1 MSVHRIQHG
10 QSRTELLLVIRK
22 GLLQHSVD
30 GELRRIEEAV
40 LRDPGELPRRILR
53 VHCGN
58 SLILEIKGI
67 TRRRNAGRTP
77 SEAAPPA
84 TSTPETRG
92 RSRRDTPWDRRV
104 RSRSRPSGT
113 PGPSGT
119 A

>member
-1 MSVHRIQHG
+1 M
-10 QSRTELLLVIRK
+10 ELLIVIGE
-22 GLLQHSVD
+22 GLFQHTVD
-30 GELRRIEEAV
+30 GKLRRIEEAV
-40 LRDPGELPRRILR
+40 LRDPGELPRQILR

-58 SLILEIKGI
+58 SLILENEGI
-67 TRRRNAGRTP
+67 TRRRSVGRTP

-84 TSTPETRG
+84 TSTPGTRG

-119 A
+119 G